1 MLRPARVAVA
11 VALAILT
18 GGFALAAPARAD
30 RPMRLD
36 GQVTDE
42 VGALDGRRAEVEAA
56 LDRLRADGGLRLFVV
71 YVRSFDGT
79 PAQQWADETATRSD
93 FGRRDAVLAVAT
105 RDRSYAYAFDT
116 EFPLTDTQL
125 DVVAAVAIEP
135 ALSANDWAG
144 AAVGAADGYR
154 AVLAGQAVP
163 SPRIRPGEAD
173 PGGGGGAGTW
183 IAGAL
188 CLLAVVA
195 GVLLVLW
202 LLRRRRPRP
211 PAPAGPSTA
220 ELTTR
225 ANDLLVELDND
236 LRTSEQE
243 LALATGRYGAEATA
257 SYTAALE
264 SARQDVAE
272 AFRLRLT
279 LDETPGPDEAT
290 RRSTLEEIIRRC
302 TAADGRLDAES
313 EAFDALRDLEAR
325 VEAEAAEATERRT
338 ALEARIPA
346 ASAAL
351 DAVRAGYVGPAATAI
366 AGNVDQARQ
375 RLEFAASVTA
385 QATEAVA
392 AGDRPRAALAVRAAE
407 EALDQA
413 GTLLDAV
420 ERGRTDLDAARAG
433 IDALLAE
440 VEADLAAARAARQAT
455 AGSAA
460 EVTASRPET
469 AGLPAEVTAS
479 RPETAGLA
487 AAVAV
492 AEQALAAARAAVA
505 APTIDPLSVTARL
518 EAADAALDR
527 ALAEI
532 RDAGERA
539 ARARAMLDHALLAAR
554 AEVAAAGDFIATRR
568 GAVASQ
574 PRAWLAQAQQ
584 HLARAEALAAS
595 DPAAALPEAQRASQL
610 AAEAGRSAQS
620 NVDQWSPPGFG
631 GGGGG
636 TDVLLGVL
644 LGGILSGGGGGGR
657 SRGWGGGG
665 FRGGGFGGSGSRAR
679 RTGGGRF

>member
-1 MLRPARVAVA
+1 MSRPARALLAVVLA
-11 VALAILT
+11 ALA
-18 GGFALAAPARAD
+18 GGLALPGPARAD

-36 GQVTDE
+36 GQITDE
-42 VGALDGRRAEVEAA
+42 VGALGGREAEVRAA
-56 LDRLRADGGLRLFVV
+56 LDRLRADGGLQLFVV

-79 PAQQWADETATRSD
+79 PAQEWADETATRSD

-116 EFPLTDTQL
+116 GFPLTDTQL
-125 DVVAAVAIEP
+125 DVVATVAIEP

-144 AAVGAADGYR
+144 AAVAAADGYR
-154 AVLAGQAVP
+154 AVLAGQPVP
-163 SPRIRPGEAD
+163 SPRIQPGEAD
-173 PGGGGGAGTW
+173 PGGGGGGAGTW

-188 CLLAVVA
+188 CLLLVA
-195 GVLLVLW
+195 GGVVLVLW
-202 LLRRRRPRP
+202 LLRRRRSRP
-211 PAPAGPSTA
+211 AAVPVGPSTA

-236 LRTSEQE
+236 LRASEQE

-272 AFRLRLT
+272 AFRLRMT
-279 LDETPGPDEAT
+279 LDETPEPDEAT

-325 VEAEAAEATERRT
+325 VEAEAAELAERRA

-351 DAVRAGYVGPAATAI
+351 DAVRGRYVGPVATAI

-375 RLEFAASVTA
+375 RLEFAGAVTG

-407 EALDQA
+407 EALGQA
-413 GTLLDAV
+413 QTLLDAV
-420 ERGRTDLDAARAG
+420 ERGRTDLDTARTG
-433 IDALLAE
+433 IDALVAE
-440 VEADLAAARAARQAT
+440 VESDLAAARAAQPGT
-455 AGSAA
+455 
-460 EVTASRPET
+460 P
-469 AGLPAEVTAS
+469 
-479 RPETAGLA
+479 
-487 AAVAV
+487 
-492 AEQALAAARAAVA
+492 ALAAAIARAEQVLAATREAAA
-505 APTIDPLSVTARL
+505 APAVDPLATTARL
-518 EAADAALDR
+518 EEADAALDR
-527 ALAEI
+527 ALAEV
-532 RDAGERA
+532 RDAAERA
-539 ARARAMLDHALLAAR
+539 ARARAMLDHALVSAR

-595 DPAAALPEAQRASQL
+595 DPAAALPEAQRAGQL
-610 AAEAGRSAQS
+610 AAEAGRAAQS
-620 NVDQWSPPGFG
+620 NVDHWAPPGIGGFG

-636 TDVLLGVL
+636 SDVLLGVL

-665 FRGGGFGGSGSRAR
+665 FRGGGFGGSGSRSR

>member
-1 MLRPARVAVA
+1 MSLTLRLARVAAA
-11 VALAILT
+11 VVLAALT

-30 RPMRLD
+30 GPTRLD
-36 GQVTDE
+36 DQVTDK
-42 VGALDGRRAEVEAA
+42 VGALDGRRGEVTTA
-56 LDRLRADGGLRLFVV
+56 LDRLRAEGGLQLFVV

-105 RDRSYAYAFDT
+105 HDRAYAYAFDA
-116 EFPLTDTQL
+116 EAPLTDTQL
-125 DVVAAVAIEP
+125 DVVATVAIEP

-144 AAVGAADGYR
+144 AAVAAADGYR

-163 SPRIRPGEAD
+163 SPRIQPGEAD
-173 PGGGGGAGTW
+173 PGGGSGAGTW
-183 IAGAL
+183 IAGAF
-188 CLLAVVA
+188 CLLVVVG

-220 ELTTR
+220 ELTAR

-290 RRSTLEEIIRRC
+290 RRGTLEEIVRRC

-325 VEAEAAEATERRT
+325 VEAEATEAAERRT
-338 ALEARIPA
+338 AVEARIPA

-351 DAVRAGYVGPAATAI
+351 DAVRAAYVGPVATAI

-375 RLEFAASVTA
+375 RLEFAASVTG
-385 QATEAVA
+385 QANEAVA

-433 IDALLAE
+433 VDALLAE
-440 VEADLAAARAARQAT
+440 VEADLAAARAAQP
-455 AGSAA
+455 GS
-460 EVTASRPET
+460 
-469 AGLPAEVTAS
+469 
-479 RPETAGLA
+479 AGLA
-487 AAVAV
+487 GAVTG
-492 AEQALAAARAAVA
+492 AEQALAAARAGMAE
-505 APTIDPLSVTARL
+505 PRTDPLSVTARL
-518 EAADAALDR
+518 EEADAALDR

-539 ARARAMLDHALLAAR
+539 ARARAMLDHALVAAR
-554 AEVAAAGDFIATRR
+554 AEVAAAGNFIATRR

-574 PRAWLAQAQQ
+574 PRARLAQAEQ

-610 AAEAGRSAQS
+610 AAEAGRAAQS
-620 NVDQWSPPGFG
+620 NVDQWSPPGIG

>member
-1 MLRPARVAVA
+1 MLRPARSAVA
-11 VALAILT
+11 VFLAVLA
-18 GGFALAAPARAD
+18 GGFGLPSAARAD
-30 RPMRLD
+30 GPMRLD
-36 GQVTDE
+36 GQVTDK
-42 VGALDGRRAEVEAA
+42 VGALDGRAGEVTAA
-56 LDRLRADGGLRLFVV
+56 LDRLRADGGLQLFVV

-79 PAQQWADETATRSD
+79 PAQEWADETATRSD
-93 FGRRDAVLAVAT
+93 LGRRDAVLAVAT
-105 RDRSYAYAFDT
+105 HDRSYAYAFDT
-116 EFPLTDTQL
+116 AFPLTDTQL
-125 DVVAAVAIEP
+125 DVVATVAIEP

-144 AAVGAADGYR
+144 AAVAAADGYR
-154 AVLAGQAVP
+154 AVLAGQPVP
-163 SPRIRPGEAD
+163 SPQIRPGEAD
-173 PGGGGGAGTW
+173 PGGGRGAGTW
-183 IAGAL
+183 IAGAV
-188 CLLAVVA
+188 CLLIVA
-195 GVLLVLW
+195 GGVVLVLW
-202 LLRRRRPRP
+202 FLRRQRRPRTP
-211 PAPAGPSTA
+211 AAPAGPSTA

-243 LALATGRYGAEATA
+243 VALATGRYGAEATA

-313 EAFDALRDLEAR
+313 EAFDALRDLEAK
-325 VEAEAAEATERRT
+325 VEAEAAEVTERR
-338 ALEARIPA
+338 AAIEARIPA
-346 ASAAL
+346 ATEAL
-351 DAVRAGYVGPAATAI
+351 DAVRASYVGPAATAI
-366 AGNVDQARQ
+366 AGNVSQARQ
-375 RLEFAASVTA
+375 RLEFAGSVTRE
-385 QATEAVA
+385 ATAAVT
-392 AGDRPRAALAVRAAE
+392 AGERPRAALAVRAAE

-413 GTLLDAV
+413 ATLLDAV

-433 IDALLAE
+433 VDALVSE
-440 VEADLAAARAARQAT
+440 VESDLAAARAAQPGT
-455 AGSAA
+455 AGQ
-460 EVTASRPET
+460 PT
-469 AGLPAEVTAS
+469 AGP
-479 RPETAGLA
+479 LA
-487 AAVAV
+487 AAITG
-492 AEQALAAARAAVA
+492 AEQALAAARAAVGG
-505 APTIDPLSVTARL
+505 PTTDPLSASARL
-518 EAADAALDR
+518 EEADAALDR

-539 ARARAMLDHALLAAR
+539 ARARAMLDHAIVAAR
-554 AEVAAAGDFIATRR
+554 AEVAATGDFIATRR
-568 GAVASQ
+568 GAVASE

-610 AAEAGRSAQS
+610 AAEAGRAAQS
-620 NVDQWSPPGFG
+620 NVDQWRPPGIGG

-636 TDVLLGVL
+636 TEVLLGVL
-644 LGGILSGGGGGGR
+644 LGGILSGGGGGR

>member
-1 MLRPARVAVA
+1 MLRPARAVA
-11 VALAILT
+11 AVLLAVLGGGLALA
-18 GGFALAAPARAD
+18 GPARAD
-30 RPMRLD
+30 DPMRLD
-36 GQVTDE
+36 GQITDE
-42 VGALDGRRAEVEAA
+42 VGALDGREAEVRAA
-56 LDRLRADGGLRLFVV
+56 LDRLRADGGLQLFVV

-105 RDRSYAYAFDT
+105 RDRSYAYAFDA

-125 DVVAAVAIEP
+125 DVVATVAIEP

-144 AAVGAADGYR
+144 AAVAAADGYR
-154 AVLAGQAVP
+154 AVLAGQPVP
-163 SPRIRPGEAD
+163 SPQIRPGDAD
-173 PGGGGGAGTW
+173 PGGGTGAGTW

-188 CLLAVVA
+188 CLLVVA
-195 GVLLVLW
+195 GGVVLVVW

-211 PAPAGPSTA
+211 VAVPAGPSTA

-236 LRTSEQE
+236 LRASERE
-243 LALATGRYGAEATA
+243 LTLATGRYGAEATA

-272 AFRLRLT
+272 AFRLRMT

-325 VEAEAAEATERRT
+325 VEAEAAEVTERRA

-351 DAVRAGYVGPAATAI
+351 DAVRARYVGPVATAI
-366 AGNVDQARQ
+366 AGNVDQARG
-375 RLEFAASVTA
+375 RLEFAGSVTGE
-385 QATEAVA
+385 ATEAVA
-392 AGDRPRAALAVRAAE
+392 AGDRPRAALGVRAAE

-413 GTLLDAV
+413 ETLLDAV
-420 ERGRTDLDAARAG
+420 ERGRTDLDAARAAV
-433 IDALLAE
+433 DSLLAE
-440 VEADLAAARAARQAT
+440 VESDLAAARAAQPGT
-455 AGSAA
+455 
-460 EVTASRPET
+460 
-469 AGLPAEVTAS
+469 PA
-479 RPETAGLA
+479 LA
-487 AAVAV
+487 AAIPG
-492 AEQALAAARAAVA
+492 AEQALAAAREAVA
-505 APTIDPLSVTARL
+505 AATVDPLAVTARL
-518 EAADAALDR
+518 EEADAALDR
-527 ALAEI
+527 ALAEV
-532 RDAGERA
+532 RDTAERA
-539 ARARAMLDHALLAAR
+539 ARARTMLDHALATAR
-554 AEVAAAGDFIATRR
+554 AEVSAAGDFIATRR

-610 AAEAGRSAQS
+610 AAEAGRAAQYD
-620 NVDQWSPPGFG
+620 VDRWAPPGIGGFG
-631 GGGGG
+631 GGGS
-636 TDVLLGVL
+636 DVLMGMI
-644 LGGILSGGGGGGR
+644 LGGILSGGGGR
-657 SRGWGGGG
+657 SGGWGGGG
-665 FRGGGFGGSGSRAR
+665 FRGGGFGGSGSRSR

>member
-1 MLRPARVAVA
+1 MLRPARAVA
-11 VALAILT
+11 AVVLAVLA
-18 GGFALAAPARAD
+18 GGFVLPGPVRAD
-30 RPMRLD
+30 GPMRLD

-42 VGALDGRRAEVEAA
+42 VGALDGREAEVRAA
-56 LDRLRADGGLRLFVV
+56 LDRLRADGGLQLFVV

-79 PAQQWADETATRSD
+79 PAQEWADQTATRSD

-105 RDRSYAYAFDT
+105 HDRSYAYAFDT

-125 DVVAAVAIEP
+125 DVVATVAIEP

-144 AAVGAADGYR
+144 AAIAGADGYR
-154 AVLAGQAVP
+154 AVLAGQPVP

-173 PGGGGGAGTW
+173 PGGGGGGAGTW
-183 IAGAL
+183 IAGAA
-188 CLLAVVA
+188 CLLLVA
-195 GVLLVLW
+195 GGVVLVLW

-211 PAPAGPSTA
+211 AAAPAGPSTA
-220 ELTTR
+220 ELTAR

-236 LRTSEQE
+236 LRASEQE

-264 SARQDVAE
+264 SARLDVAE
-272 AFRLRLT
+272 AFRLRMT
-279 LDETPGPDEAT
+279 LDETPGPDEAA

-313 EAFDALRDLEAR
+313 EAFDALRDLEAK
-325 VEAEAAEATERRT
+325 VEAEAAEVTERR
-338 ALEARIPA
+338 AAIEARIPA
-346 ASAAL
+346 ATEAL
-351 DAVRAGYVGPAATAI
+351 DAVRGRYVGPVATAI

-375 RLEFAASVTA
+375 RLEFAGSVTA

-392 AGDRPRAALAVRAAE
+392 AGDRPRAALGVRAAE
-407 EALDQA
+407 DALGQA
-413 GTLLDAV
+413 ETLLDAV
-420 ERGRTDLDAARAG
+420 ERARTDLDAARAA
-433 IDALLAE
+433 IDTLAAE
-440 VEADLAAARAARQAT
+440 VESDLAAARAAQPGTPALV
-455 AGSAA
+455 AA
-460 EVTASRPET
+460 IT
-469 AGLPAEVTAS
+469 G
-479 RPETAGLA
+479 
-487 AAVAV
+487 AV
-492 AEQALAAARAAVA
+492 QALAAAREAVA
-505 APTIDPLSVTARL
+505 SPTTDPLAVTARL
-518 EAADAALDR
+518 EGADAALDG
-527 ALAEI
+527 ALAEV
-532 RDAGERA
+532 RDAAERA
-539 ARARAMLDHALLAAR
+539 ARARAMLDHALVTAR

-595 DPAAALPEAQRASQL
+595 DPTAALSEAQRAAQL
-610 AAEAGRSAQS
+610 AAEAGRAAQS
-620 NVDQWSPPGFG
+620 NVDQWTPPGIG
-631 GGGGG
+631 GTGRGGG

-665 FRGGGFGGSGSRAR
+665 FRGGGFGGSGSRSR